1 MVDIGVRAEEGIRDH
16 AAGITHGAGPEE
28 RQHQVGAAVY
38 APITH
43 GLAEVLIVALQAH
56 VGSDVEEAEQAEAGV
71 EDQAACVDAGIV
83 ELGLEQVV
91 GQVAHVADIAEDIV
105 DAVFEELRGHRLV
118 ALGDGLQRIGI
129 EGIVEAEH
137 GTVEALPG
145 VILRSVHGD
154 G

>member
-1 MVDIGVRAEEGIRDH
+1 M
-16 AAGITHGAGPEE
+16 
-28 RQHQVGAAVY
+28 
-38 APITH
+38 
-43 GLAEVLIVALQAH
+43 
-56 VGSDVEEAEQAEAGV
+56 
-71 EDQAACVDAGIV
+71 
-83 ELGLEQVV
+83 ELGLEQIV